1 MPEAPDVETA
11 WTWLLERR
19 PMTRGCFDDTLPPI
33 AAAAYAEPVLRTL
46 FPFHTHGTL
55 KFIRDAPPWCEPP
68 IDDLPFVVLG
78 EPPYS
83 VYTAGHAIRLG
94 EVATAEDA
102 ISLVVAH
109 LPADLG
115 ADTAGQQS

>member
-1 MPEAPDVETA
+1 M
-11 WTWLLERR
+11 
-19 PMTRGCFDDTLPPI
+19 
-33 AAAAYAEPVLRTL
+33 
-46 FPFHTHGTL
+46 
-55 KFIRDAPPWCEPP
+55 RDAPPWHEPP

-83 VYTAGHAIRLG
+83 VYTGGRATRLG

-109 LPADLG
+109 LPADLS
-115 ADTAGQQS
+115 ADAAGQQA

>member
-1 MPEAPDVETA
+1 MHPIDDWQGLHVGTAAP
-11 WTWLLERR
+11 
-19 PMTRGCFDDTLPPI
+19 
-33 AAAAYAEPVLRTL
+33 Y
-46 FPFHTHGTL
+46 
-55 KFIRDAPPWCEPP
+55 PP
-68 IDDLPFVVLG
+68 IDDLPYVVLG

-83 VYTAGHAIRLG
+83 VYTAGHATRLG

-115 ADTAGQQS
+115 ADAVGQQS